1 MKTILTRIKIQ
12 HISNTE
18 EKSMCS
24 SLRVQIYTM
33 QINGYDWL
41 PHQTTSDCTGPTSD
55 QRRAMFFENWLQPVV
70 LTPSDPWGAILTLS
84 DPRGMVLTLK
94 PGRQE
99 SRHWPKPVTKSAAIL
114 STLSVICHRFVGSR
128 LSPAHSTMST
138 VSRSTLSPNL
148 NTFNLVESGW
158 FLSPQCRTSF
168 SLCWHYVRPTSL
180 TFDKVHRVEFN
191 SVASVYRA

>member
-1 MKTILTRIKIQ
+1 MHFYRKLDLSLMKTILTRIKIQ

-99 SRHWPKPVTKSAAIL
+99 SRHWPIPVTNRRQGRQRYFRLCRWFVTGL
-114 STLSVICHRFVGSR
+114 SEVDCRQLIR
-128 LSPAHSTMST
+128 LCPPCRGRHCRQTWT
-138 VSRSTLSPNL
+138 RST
-148 NTFNLVESGW
+148 
-158 FLSPQCRTSF
+158 
-168 SLCWHYVRPTSL
+168 
-180 TFDKVHRVEFN
+180 
-191 SVASVYRA
+191 